1 MTIKQLTVKHFNE
14 IFIHKSDKGF
24 HQFVRYL
31 FAGGT
36 ATLVDISVLFILSQ
50 LLHFNYLLSAAISYT
65 CGVCTNFT
73 INITWVFKSTGK
85 FKKEFS
91 LFVIIGLF
99 GLMWT
104 EIIMWTLSGH
114 LHFPVMVAK
123 LVAVVLVLFWNFFM
137 RKKFIF

>member
-1 MTIKQLTVKHFNE
+1 MSIKQLTVKHFND
-14 IFIHKSDKGF
+14 IFIHKSDKGL

-36 ATLVDISVLFILSQ
+36 ATLVDISVLFMLYHLVHLQ
-50 LLHFNYLLSAAISYT
+50 YLVSAGISYV
-65 CGVCTNFT
+65 CGVTTNFT
-73 INITWVFKSTGK
+73 INITWVFKSKGK
-85 FKKEFS
+85 IKKELS

-99 GLMWT
+99 GLLWT
-104 EIIMWTLSGH
+104 EIIMWILSGH
-114 LHFPVMVAK
+114 LHFPVMAAK